1 MSKHKQKLTSEQR
14 TQRAQNAQKVI
25 ANARKPRLM
34 IKDLPG
40 WMQNAALNRF
50 NWLRWLPFIPL
61 LIVLL
66 TAPMLQNEVP
76 ATLKATGGMINKNAL
91 FLVPFACL
99 LGAYGCWIAIKSRR
113 RADHVDGRKPVCIDG
128 NGNHHRGPVGNTD
141 LYCHL
146 HLASLCGL
154 SLEHYKMYIM
164 LKVFTL
170 YRKVLILADFL

>member
-1 MSKHKQKLTSEQR
+1 MSKHKQKMTSEQR

-61 LIVLL
+61 LIVIL

-113 RADHVDGRKPVCIDG
+113 RADHVDGDVNRFALMEMETIIG
-128 NGNHHRGPVGNTD
+128 D
-141 LYCHL
+141 LLVILICTVI
-146 HLASLCGL
+146 S
-154 SLEHYKMYIM
+154 IWQ
-164 LKVFTL
+164 VF
-170 YRKVLILADFL
+170 VAFH

>member
-1 MSKHKQKLTSEQR
+1 MSKHKKKLTSEQR

-113 RADHVDGRKPVCIDG
+113 RADHVDGDVNRFALMEMETIIG
-128 NGNHHRGPVGNTD
+128 D
-141 LYCHL
+141 LLVILICTVI
-146 HLASLCGL
+146 S
-154 SLEHYKMYIM
+154 IWQ
-164 LKVFTL
+164 VF
-170 YRKVLILADFL
+170 VAFH

>member
-113 RADHVDGRKPVCIDG
+113 RADHVDGDVNRFALMEMETIIGDLLVILICTVISIWQVFVAFHQNTIKCI
-128 NGNHHRGPVGNTD
+128 
-141 LYCHL
+141 
-146 HLASLCGL
+146 
-154 SLEHYKMYIM
+154 
-164 LKVFTL
+164 
-170 YRKVLILADFL
+170 

>member
-50 NWLRWLPFIPL
+50 NWLRWLPFVPL

-76 ATLKATGGMINKNAL
+76 ATLKADGGMINKNAL

-113 RADHVDGRKPVCIDG
+113 RADHVDGDVNRFALMEMETIIG
-128 NGNHHRGPVGNTD
+128 D
-141 LYCHL
+141 LLVILICTII
-146 HLASLCGL
+146 S
-154 SLEHYKMYIM
+154 IWQ
-164 LKVFTL
+164 VF
-170 YRKVLILADFL
+170 VAFH

>member
-1 MSKHKQKLTSEQR
+1 MILMSKHKQKLTSEQR

-50 NWLRWLPFIPL
+50 NWLRWLPFVPL
-61 LIVLL
+61 MIVLL

-113 RADHVDGRKPVCIDG
+113 RADHVDGDVNRFALMEMETIIG
-128 NGNHHRGPVGNTD
+128 D
-141 LYCHL
+141 LLVILICTVI
-146 HLASLCGL
+146 S
-154 SLEHYKMYIM
+154 IWQ
-164 LKVFTL
+164 VF
-170 YRKVLILADFL
+170 VAFH

>member
-113 RADHVDGRKPVCIDG
+113 RADHVDGDVNRFALMEMETIIG
-128 NGNHHRGPVGNTD
+128 D
-141 LYCHL
+141 LL
-146 HLASLCGL
+146 V
-154 SLEHYKMYIM
+154 I
-164 LKVFTL
+164 
-170 YRKVLILADFL
+170 LICTVISIWQVYVAFH

>member
-25 ANARKPRLM
+25 ANARKSRLM

-113 RADHVDGRKPVCIDG
+113 RADHVDGDVNRFALMEMETIIG
-128 NGNHHRGPVGNTD
+128 D
-141 LYCHL
+141 LLVILICTVI
-146 HLASLCGL
+146 S
-154 SLEHYKMYIM
+154 IWQ
-164 LKVFTL
+164 VF
-170 YRKVLILADFL
+170 VAFH

>member
-25 ANARKPRLM
+25 ANARKHRLM

-50 NWLRWLPFIPL
+50 NWLRWLPFVPL

-76 ATLKATGGMINKNAL
+76 ATLKADGGMINKNAL

-113 RADHVDGRKPVCIDG
+113 RADHVDGDVNRFALMEMETIIG
-128 NGNHHRGPVGNTD
+128 D
-141 LYCHL
+141 LLVILICTVI
-146 HLASLCGL
+146 S
-154 SLEHYKMYIM
+154 IWQ
-164 LKVFTL
+164 VF
-170 YRKVLILADFL
+170 VAFH

>member
-1 MSKHKQKLTSEQR
+1 MSKHKKKLTSEQR

-61 LIVLL
+61 LVVIL

-76 ATLKATGGMINKNAL
+76 ATLKADGGMINKNAL

-113 RADHVDGRKPVCIDG
+113 RADHVDGDVNRFALMEMETIIG
-128 NGNHHRGPVGNTD
+128 D
-141 LYCHL
+141 LLVILICTVI
-146 HLASLCGL
+146 S
-154 SLEHYKMYIM
+154 IWQ
-164 LKVFTL
+164 VF
-170 YRKVLILADFL
+170 VAFH

>member
-1 MSKHKQKLTSEQR
+1 MSKHKQKMTSEQR

-25 ANARKPRLM
+25 ANARKPRLT

-61 LIVLL
+61 LIVIL

-76 ATLKATGGMINKNAL
+76 ATLKADGGMINKNAL

-113 RADHVDGRKPVCIDG
+113 RADHVDGDVNRFALMEMETIIG
-128 NGNHHRGPVGNTD
+128 D
-141 LYCHL
+141 LLVILICTVI
-146 HLASLCGL
+146 S
-154 SLEHYKMYIM
+154 IWQ
-164 LKVFTL
+164 VF
-170 YRKVLILADFL
+170 VAFH

>member
-1 MSKHKQKLTSEQR
+1 MNKHKQKLTSEQR

-113 RADHVDGRKPVCIDG
+113 RADHVDGDVNRFALMEMETIIG
-128 NGNHHRGPVGNTD
+128 D
-141 LYCHL
+141 LLVILICTVI
-146 HLASLCGL
+146 S
-154 SLEHYKMYIM
+154 IWQ
-164 LKVFTL
+164 VF
-170 YRKVLILADFL
+170 VAFH

>member
-91 FLVPFACL
+91 FLVPLACL

-113 RADHVDGRKPVCIDG
+113 RADHVDG
-128 NGNHHRGPVGNTD
+128 D
-141 LYCHL
+141 LNRFALMEMETIIGDLLVILICTVI
-146 HLASLCGL
+146 S
-154 SLEHYKMYIM
+154 IWQ
-164 LKVFTL
+164 VF
-170 YRKVLILADFL
+170 VAFH

>member
-50 NWLRWLPFIPL
+50 NWLRWLPFVPL

-66 TAPMLQNEVP
+66 TAPILQNEVP
-76 ATLKATGGMINKNAL
+76 ATLKADGGMINKNAL

-113 RADHVDGRKPVCIDG
+113 RADHVDGDVNRFALMEMETIIG
-128 NGNHHRGPVGNTD
+128 D
-141 LYCHL
+141 LLVILICTVI
-146 HLASLCGL
+146 S
-154 SLEHYKMYIM
+154 IWQ
-164 LKVFTL
+164 VF
-170 YRKVLILADFL
+170 VAFH

>member
-50 NWLRWLPFIPL
+50 NWLRWLPFVPL

-99 LGAYGCWIAIKSRR
+99 LGAYGCWIAIKYRR
-113 RADHVDGRKPVCIDG
+113 RADHVDGDVNRFALMEMETIIG
-128 NGNHHRGPVGNTD
+128 D
-141 LYCHL
+141 LLVILICTVI
-146 HLASLCGL
+146 S
-154 SLEHYKMYIM
+154 IWQ
-164 LKVFTL
+164 VF
-170 YRKVLILADFL
+170 VAFH

>member
-61 LIVLL
+61 LIVIL
-66 TAPMLQNEVP
+66 TAPMLQNEVR

-113 RADHVDGRKPVCIDG
+113 RADHVDGDVNRFALMEMETIIG
-128 NGNHHRGPVGNTD
+128 D
-141 LYCHL
+141 LLVILICTVI
-146 HLASLCGL
+146 S
-154 SLEHYKMYIM
+154 IWQ
-164 LKVFTL
+164 VF
-170 YRKVLILADFL
+170 VAFH

>member
-50 NWLRWLPFIPL
+50 NWLRWLPFVPL
-61 LIVLL
+61 MIVLL

-113 RADHVDGRKPVCIDG
+113 RADHVDGDVNRFALMEMETIIG
-128 NGNHHRGPVGNTD
+128 D
-141 LYCHL
+141 LLVILICTVI
-146 HLASLCGL
+146 S
-154 SLEHYKMYIM
+154 IWQ
-164 LKVFTL
+164 VF
-170 YRKVLILADFL
+170 VAFH

>member
-61 LIVLL
+61 LIVIL

-113 RADHVDGRKPVCIDG
+113 RADHVDGDVNRFALMEMETIIG
-128 NGNHHRGPVGNTD
+128 D
-141 LYCHL
+141 LLVILICTVI
-146 HLASLCGL
+146 S
-154 SLEHYKMYIM
+154 IWQ
-164 LKVFTL
+164 VFVAF
-170 YRKVLILADFL
+170 Y

>member
-76 ATLKATGGMINKNAL
+76 ATLKAAGGMINKNAL

-113 RADHVDGRKPVCIDG
+113 RADHVDGDVNRFALMEMETIIG
-128 NGNHHRGPVGNTD
+128 D
-141 LYCHL
+141 LLVILICTVI
-146 HLASLCGL
+146 S
-154 SLEHYKMYIM
+154 IWQ
-164 LKVFTL
+164 VF
-170 YRKVLILADFL
+170 VAFH

>member
-50 NWLRWLPFIPL
+50 NWLRWLPFVPL

-76 ATLKATGGMINKNAL
+76 ATLKADGGMINKNAL

-113 RADHVDGRKPVCIDG
+113 RADHVDGDVNRFALMEMETIIG
-128 NGNHHRGPVGNTD
+128 D
-141 LYCHL
+141 LLVILICTVI
-146 HLASLCGL
+146 S
-154 SLEHYKMYIM
+154 IWQ
-164 LKVFTL
+164 VF
-170 YRKVLILADFL
+170 VAFH

>member
-50 NWLRWLPFIPL
+50 NWLRWLPFVPL

-113 RADHVDGRKPVCIDG
+113 RADHVDGDVNRFALMEMETIIG
-128 NGNHHRGPVGNTD
+128 D
-141 LYCHL
+141 LLVILICTVI
-146 HLASLCGL
+146 S
-154 SLEHYKMYIM
+154 IWQ
-164 LKVFTL
+164 VF
-170 YRKVLILADFL
+170 VAFH

>member
-76 ATLKATGGMINKNAL
+76 ATLKADGGMINKNAL

-113 RADHVDGRKPVCIDG
+113 RADHVDGDVNRFALMEMETIIG
-128 NGNHHRGPVGNTD
+128 D
-141 LYCHL
+141 LLVILICTVI
-146 HLASLCGL
+146 S
-154 SLEHYKMYIM
+154 IWQ
-164 LKVFTL
+164 VF
-170 YRKVLILADFL
+170 VAFH

>member
-25 ANARKPRLM
+25 GNARKPRLM

-50 NWLRWLPFIPL
+50 NWLRWLPFVPL

-113 RADHVDGRKPVCIDG
+113 RADHVDGDVNRFALMEMETIIG
-128 NGNHHRGPVGNTD
+128 D
-141 LYCHL
+141 LSVILICTVI
-146 HLASLCGL
+146 S
-154 SLEHYKMYIM
+154 IWQ
-164 LKVFTL
+164 VF
-170 YRKVLILADFL
+170 VAFH

>member
-34 IKDLPG
+34 VKDLPG

-50 NWLRWLPFIPL
+50 NWLRWLPFVPL

-113 RADHVDGRKPVCIDG
+113 RADHVDGDVNRFALMEMETIIG
-128 NGNHHRGPVGNTD
+128 D
-141 LYCHL
+141 LLVILICTVI
-146 HLASLCGL
+146 S
-154 SLEHYKMYIM
+154 IWQ
-164 LKVFTL
+164 VF
-170 YRKVLILADFL
+170 VAFH

>member
-66 TAPMLQNEVP
+66 TAPMLQNEVT

-113 RADHVDGRKPVCIDG
+113 RADHVDGDVNRFALMEMETIIG
-128 NGNHHRGPVGNTD
+128 D
-141 LYCHL
+141 LLVILICTVI
-146 HLASLCGL
+146 S
-154 SLEHYKMYIM
+154 IWQ
-164 LKVFTL
+164 VF
-170 YRKVLILADFL
+170 VAFH

>member
-113 RADHVDGRKPVCIDG
+113 RADHVDGDVNRFALMEMETIIG
-128 NGNHHRGPVGNTD
+128 D
-141 LYCHL
+141 LLVILICTV
-146 HLASLCGL
+146 
-154 SLEHYKMYIM
+154 IPIWQ
-164 LKVFTL
+164 VF
-170 YRKVLILADFL
+170 VAFH

>member
-66 TAPMLQNEVP
+66 TAPMLQNKVP

-113 RADHVDGRKPVCIDG
+113 RADHVDGDVNRFALMEMETIIG
-128 NGNHHRGPVGNTD
+128 D
-141 LYCHL
+141 LLVILICTVI
-146 HLASLCGL
+146 S
-154 SLEHYKMYIM
+154 IWQ
-164 LKVFTL
+164 VF
-170 YRKVLILADFL
+170 VAFH

>member
-1 MSKHKQKLTSEQR
+1 MSKHKQKMTSEQR

-61 LIVLL
+61 LVLIL

-76 ATLKATGGMINKNAL
+76 ATLKADGGMINKNAL

-113 RADHVDGRKPVCIDG
+113 RADHVDGDVNRFALMEMETIIG
-128 NGNHHRGPVGNTD
+128 D
-141 LYCHL
+141 LLVILICTVI
-146 HLASLCGL
+146 S
-154 SLEHYKMYIM
+154 IWQ
-164 LKVFTL
+164 VF
-170 YRKVLILADFL
+170 VAFH

>member
-61 LIVLL
+61 LIVIL

-76 ATLKATGGMINKNAL
+76 ATLKADGGMINKNAL

-113 RADHVDGRKPVCIDG
+113 RADHVDGDVNRFALMEMETIIG
-128 NGNHHRGPVGNTD
+128 D
-141 LYCHL
+141 LLVILICTVISIWQVFVAL
-146 HLASLCGL
+146 H
-154 SLEHYKMYIM
+154 
-164 LKVFTL
+164 
-170 YRKVLILADFL
+170 

>member
-1 MSKHKQKLTSEQR
+1 MTSEQR
-14 TQRAQNAQKVI
+14 TQHAQNAQKVI

-61 LIVLL
+61 LIVIL

-76 ATLKATGGMINKNAL
+76 ATLKADGGMINKNAL

-113 RADHVDGRKPVCIDG
+113 RADHVDGDVNRFALMEMETIIG
-128 NGNHHRGPVGNTD
+128 D
-141 LYCHL
+141 LLVILICTVI
-146 HLASLCGL
+146 S
-154 SLEHYKMYIM
+154 IWQ
-164 LKVFTL
+164 VFM
-170 YRKVLILADFL
+170 AFH

>member
-61 LIVLL
+61 LIVIL

-76 ATLKATGGMINKNAL
+76 ATLKADGGMINKNAL

-113 RADHVDGRKPVCIDG
+113 RADHVDGDVNRFALMEMETIIG
-128 NGNHHRGPVGNTD
+128 D
-141 LYCHL
+141 LLVILICTVI
-146 HLASLCGL
+146 S
-154 SLEHYKMYIM
+154 IWQ
-164 LKVFTL
+164 VF
-170 YRKVLILADFL
+170 VAFH

>member
-1 MSKHKQKLTSEQR
+1 MSKHKQKMTSEQR

-61 LIVLL
+61 LVVIL

-76 ATLKATGGMINKNAL
+76 ATLKADGGMINKNAL

-113 RADHVDGRKPVCIDG
+113 RADHVDGDVNRFALMEMETIIG
-128 NGNHHRGPVGNTD
+128 D
-141 LYCHL
+141 LLVILICTVI
-146 HLASLCGL
+146 S
-154 SLEHYKMYIM
+154 IWQ
-164 LKVFTL
+164 VF
-170 YRKVLILADFL
+170 VAFH

>member
-1 MSKHKQKLTSEQR
+1 MSKHKKKLTSEQR

-25 ANARKPRLM
+25 ANAREPRLM

-113 RADHVDGRKPVCIDG
+113 RADHVDGDVNRFALMEMETIIG
-128 NGNHHRGPVGNTD
+128 D
-141 LYCHL
+141 LLVILICTVI
-146 HLASLCGL
+146 S
-154 SLEHYKMYIM
+154 IWQ
-164 LKVFTL
+164 VF
-170 YRKVLILADFL
+170 VAFH